1 MPPQNTGKAALKV
14 ITEGL
19 QHELRSSE
27 RSAGRVNAHL
37 FVPGWVNT
45 QLAFNYFREVKGD
58 DFDPDADVPWST
70 AKPAAG
76 AWMPDQTIDYLFDAV
91 ADNRFYIIC
100 PDNDVTTEM
109 DKKRIY
115 WSAMDIVE
123 RDVPLSRWS
132 PEYKEK
138 FSAFMLTGG
147 AD

>member
-91 ADNRFYIIC
+91 ADTRFSPSSKVKPTSLLVKLATVAPFASTVAPLITAPLRRI
-100 PDNDVTTEM
+100 VT
-109 DKKRIY
+109 
-115 WSAMDIVE
+115 A
-123 RDVPLSRWS
+123 
-132 PEYKEK
+132 
-138 FSAFMLTGG
+138 
-147 AD
+147 